1 MGQVIWLSGIA
12 GAAAVALLIGAGG
25 ALSPADDAYETAY
38 AEPDI
43 GAPAQLSVGSNG
55 SALSAAAFGM
65 SALQPETYN
74 GEIVLD
80 IIEASPLASADK
92 VRLTSNLRA
101 AESGKRE
108 LARVLADVRFA
119 LAVE

>member
-1 MGQVIWLSGIA
+1 MGQVIWISGLA
-12 GAAAVALLIGAGG
+12 GAAVIALLIGAGG
-25 ALSPADDAYETAY
+25 ALSPAGEQYETAY

-43 GAPAQLSVGSNG
+43 GAPVQLTLGSDG

-80 IIEASPLASADK
+80 IIQASPLTDDDK
-92 VRLTSNLRA
+92 VRLASNLRA
-101 AESGKRE
+101 AESGQRE
-108 LARVLADVRFA
+108 LASVLADVRFA

>member
-12 GAAAVALLIGAGG
+12 GAAAIALLIGAGG
-25 ALSPADDAYETAY
+25 ALSPDEATIETAY

-43 GAPAQLSVGSNG
+43 GAPAQLSLGSDG

-80 IIEASPLASADK
+80 IIEASPLTDADK

-101 AESGKRE
+101 AETGQRE
-108 LARVLADVRFA
+108 LATVLADVRFA